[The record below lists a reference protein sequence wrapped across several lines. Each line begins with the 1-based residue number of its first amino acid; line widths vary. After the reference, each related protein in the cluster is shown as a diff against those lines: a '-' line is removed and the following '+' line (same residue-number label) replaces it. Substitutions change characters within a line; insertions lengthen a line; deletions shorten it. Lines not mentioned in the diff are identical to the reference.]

1 MDVSMPVM
9 DGIGATKTIVER
21 RKRGLLAAAAAAAES
36 LALLDGKG
44 NVDSSSSSSNSDNDN
59 SNSSPSTQFRDYLN
73 LYVIALTASAMGSDK
88 ERCMEAGMDDF
99 MTKPFALLEMKRI
112 LNEFINKWNS
122 GALQTRNEACLA
134 AALAYKSRCN
144 SPNCQGNSQLA
155 AKEGGDRS
163 LTPTLGKCPS
173 ANSSS
178 VNLMEPGTV
187 TECAGCGSPLNNSND
202 TNGGDSVSGS
212 TTAVVASPNSIL
224 TRVCR
229 METPR
234 PLRKNLDGIGCS
246 LLGNKRSNSD
256 AVIHGAPGSALLGP
270 LSAAA
275 LEANIARRASDAF
288 AHSKREWR
296 LGMGMGQDGVQNGV
310 YDIHPLDA
318 SPGGSD
324 EDTELSNGTTAHPT
338 YLRVKRVV
346 SPSSLSKGQGQELM
360 PLRPMASPLSPLSL
374 LTTDTEGLS
383 SVSPPLSS
391 SSPSS
396 PTVAEAHPDESPVE
410 EPKVLPNLSKDP
422 SGNQGL
428 DPSLTRHSGFGA
440 KTDLSCS
447 SDVAPAAVI

>member
-1 MDVSMPVM
+1 MDVSMPIM

-21 RKRGLLAAAAAAAES
+21 RKRGLLAAAAAES

-44 NVDSSSSSSNSDNDN
+44 NVDSSSSSSSSSSNIDNDN
-59 SNSSPSTQFRDYLN
+59 SDSSPSTLFRDYLN

-99 MTKPFALLEMKRI
+99 MTKPFVILEMKRI
-112 LNEFINKWNS
+112 LNDFINKWNS
-122 GALQTRNEACLA
+122 GALRTRNEAFLA
-134 AALAYKSRCN
+134 AALAYNSRCN
-144 SPNCQGNSQLA
+144 SPNCQANNPLA
-155 AKEGGDRS
+155 AKEGDRV

-187 TECAGCGSPLNNSND
+187 TECAGCGSALNNSND

-212 TTAVVASPNSIL
+212 TPAIVTSPNSIL

-256 AVIHGAPGSALLGP
+256 AVIHGPSGSAHLGP

-275 LEANIARRASDAF
+275 LEANLARRASDAF

-296 LGMGMGQDGVQNGV
+296 LGMGMGQDGAQNSV

-346 SPSSLSKGQGQELM
+346 SPSSLSQGQDLM

-396 PTVAEAHPDESPVE
+396 PTVAEAHPDESPME
-410 EPKVLPNLSKDP
+410 EPKVLSNLTKDS

-428 DPSLTRHSGFGA
+428 GPSLAKHTGFGA

>member
-21 RKRGLLAAAAAAAES
+21 RKRGLLAAAAAES

-44 NVDSSSSSSNSDNDN
+44 NVDSISSSNGDNDN
-59 SNSSPSTQFRDYLN
+59 SDSSPSTQFRDYLN

-99 MTKPFALLEMKRI
+99 MTKPFVALEMKRI

-122 GALQTRNEACLA
+122 GAIQTRNEACLA

-144 SPNCQGNSQLA
+144 SPNCQGNNQLA
-155 AKEGGDRS
+155 AKEGDRS

-187 TECAGCGSPLNNSND
+187 TECAGCGSALNNSND
-202 TNGGDSVSGS
+202 ANGGDSASGS
-212 TTAVVASPNSIL
+212 TTAIVASPNSIL

-234 PLRKNLDGIGCS
+234 PLRKNLDGIGSS

-256 AVIHGAPGSALLGP
+256 AVIQGTPGSALLGP

-275 LEANIARRASDAF
+275 LEANLARRASDAF
-288 AHSKREWR
+288 AHLKREWR

-310 YDIHPLDA
+310 HDIHPLDA

-324 EDTELSNGTTAHPT
+324 EDTELSNGTTAQPT

-346 SPSSLSKGQGQELM
+346 SPSSLSQGQELM
-360 PLRPMASPLSPLSL
+360 PLRPMPSPLSPLSL

-396 PTVAEAHPDESPVE
+396 PTVAEAHPGESPME
-410 EPKVLPNLSKDP
+410 EPKVLSNLSKDP

-428 DPSLTRHSGFGA
+428 DPSLAKHSGFGA